1 MFKISS
7 ERLRSGSRPNIC
19 SVVMAEKIFEML
31 WICENEFSLIYAY
44 KFEFEIISSE

>member
-1 MFKISS
+1 MSKISS
-7 ERLRSGSRPNIC
+7 EKLRSGSKLSIC
-19 SVVMAEKIFEML
+19 SVVMAEKIFERL

>member
-7 ERLRSGSRPNIC
+7 ERLRSGRKLSIC
-19 SVVMAEKIFEML
+19 SVVMAEKIFETL

-44 KFEFEIISSE
+44 KFEF